1 MAFVPEGQVGR
12 SQARSAW
19 VAMQRGSVPEG
30 RSKSLSVPQIVETEL
45 MPLQR
50 RQVFLWKSS
59 GPMMFDLILDLMMA
73 FPNTKT
79 LFYSLLSGRRNV
91 CDG

>member
-1 MAFVPEGQVGR
+1 M
-12 SQARSAW
+12 
-19 VAMQRGSVPEG
+19 
-30 RSKSLSVPQIVETEL
+30 L
-45 MPLQR
+45 MPLQK